1 MGMRLLLVEDKD
13 SFRRLLV
20 QALAGSAWEV
30 IAVGNP
36 EEALEALQRGTIE
49 AMVTDLRLPGFS
61 GLELLKR
68 AKRLQPALR
77 VVLMSA
83 FGEPKDIVEA
93 MRSGADDFLAKPFDL
108 DVFHEVLERLRA
120 LVGAPPPDPRE
131 PWIAQSPALRMLEE
145 GLSRA
150 ADSDA
155 NVVFLGE
162 RGVGRF
168 RAARRLHSLR
178 HPAAPFLALASERLG
193 PESLEQARLE
203 LLKGGS
209 LYLADL
215 ETLPAS
221 SLPGLLHLLDGEA
234 GQQVHWMAG
243 ARDLASI
250 SPIVR
255 DRLGVLCFSLPP
267 LRERVED
274 ILPLFRM
281 FLEAGSRAEGRPAP
295 LVERGAEKELLKRE
309 WPGNVRELAWCIS
322 QALRT
327 QTGAVL
333 GSLPNLSGETADS
346 MLCLPWP
353 EPASLET
360 MQAFVSKNA
369 EEHLLRR
376 ALNAHEGDT
385 ARAAA
390 ALGITARTL
399 AQRLREHRISLE
411 DQDQ

>member
-1 MGMRLLLVEDKD
+1 MEDKD

-20 QALAGSAWEV
+20 QALEGSAWEV
-30 IAVGNP
+30 TAVGNP
-36 EEALEALQRGTIE
+36 QEAVEVLQRGSIE

-61 GLELLKR
+61 GVELLKR

-108 DVFHEVLERLRA
+108 DLFHEVLERLRA
-120 LVGAPPPDPRE
+120 LAGAPPPDPRE
-131 PWIAQSPALRMLEE
+131 PWIAQSPAMRQLEE
-145 GLSRA
+145 GLSKA
-150 ADSDA
+150 ADCDA
-155 NVVFLGE
+155 NVLFLGE

-178 HPAAPFLALASERLG
+178 HPGAPFLALAADRLG
-193 PESLEQARLE
+193 PEEMEQARLE

-209 LYLADL
+209 IYLSDL
-215 ETLPAS
+215 EAPPDSSNS
-221 SLPGLLHLLDGEA
+221 SLLRLLDSEA
-234 GQQVHWMAG
+234 GRKVHWMAG

-250 SPIVR
+250 PPSLR

-267 LRERVED
+267 LRERKED
-274 ILPLFRM
+274 LLPLFRI
-281 FLEAGSRAEGRPAP
+281 FLEADSRSEGRPVP
-295 LVERGAEKELLKRE
+295 VFERGAERELLKRE

-333 GSLPNLSGETADS
+333 GPLPLLSTEDADPP
-346 MLCLPWP
+346 LCLPWP
-353 EPASLET
+353 KPASLET
-360 MQAFVSKNA
+360 MQAIVSKHA
-369 EEHLLRR
+369 EGQLLRR
-376 ALNAHEGDT
+376 ALQAHEGD
-385 ARAAA
+385 AVRAAA
-390 ALGITARTL
+390 ALGLTARTL